1 MIEYAKAEK
10 ERLEELKSAGGEKK
24 EVKKEEWRSWSVEE
38 RLKHALVKGITDF
51 IDQDTDEAMLKY
63 ERALDVIEGPLMDG
77 MSVVGNLFGS
87 GKMFLP

>member
-10 ERLEELKSAGGEKK
+10 ERLEELKSVGGEKK